1 MTLKT
6 RNSLRFI
13 HPSVAILIIAFA
25 TPLHSA
31 SAQTAAPEKWI
42 HQLRTSKP
50 DESIAS
56 IPCDPYMT
64 SEQENRILAVL
75 QTHDDT
81 DWTGISL
88 KDLRTLLKSRVPI
101 WLDHQSIETTSI
113 AINETLRNAE
123 NIVSAPIGDKL
134 DCLLSDTGLG
144 YTIRANRLEIAAKE
158 DLDNRCNTRIY
169 DVTPLVL
176 RAHSGKRIFDFDSLT
191 NLLQQTVEP
200 DGWLQAGGTNVMNSF
215 IVGAP
220 GNERGLIVVGATHSV
235 QLPLRTLLDRLNI
248 APPANPAQPPI
259 TPYTQRKSQ
268 STWVGGQ
275 F

>member
-13 HPSVAILIIAFA
+13 RPSVAIWIIAFA

-31 SAQTAAPEKWI
+31 SAQTDAPEKLF
-42 HQLRTSKP
+42 HQLGTSKP
-50 DESIAS
+50 GEPIAS

-64 SEQENRILAVL
+64 SEQESRILAVL
-75 QTHDDT
+75 KTHDDT

-101 WLDHQSIETTSI
+101 WLDHQSIESTSI
-113 AINETLRNAE
+113 DINATLRSAE
-123 NIVSAPIGDKL
+123 DIVPAPIGDKL
-134 DCLLSDTGLG
+134 DCLLSETGLG

-176 RAHSGKRIFDFDSLT
+176 RTHSGKRVFDFDSLT

-200 DGWLQAGGTNVMNSF
+200 DGWLQAGGANVMNSF

-248 APPANPAQPPI
+248 APPTNPAQQPP

>member
-1 MTLKT
+1 MTHAMQMWQKYI
-6 RNSLRFI
+6 RQ
-13 HPSVAILIIAFA
+13 SVAIWIIAFA

-31 SAQTAAPEKWI
+31 SAQTDAPEKWF
-42 HQLRTSKP
+42 HQLGTSKP
-50 DESIAS
+50 GEPIAS

-64 SEQENRILAVL
+64 GEQESRILAVL
-75 QTHDDT
+75 QTHDET
-81 DWTGISL
+81 DWAGISL
-88 KDLRTLLKSRVPI
+88 KDLRTQLKSRVHI
-101 WLDHQSIETTSI
+101 WLDHESIESTSI
-113 AINETLRNAE
+113 SIIETLRSAE
-123 NIVSAPIGDKL
+123 DIVPAPIGDKL
-134 DCLLSDTGLG
+134 DCLLSETGLG

-158 DLDNRCNTRIY
+158 DLNERCNTRIY

-176 RAHSGKRIFDFDSLT
+176 RTQSGKRVFDFDSLT
-191 NLLQQTVEP
+191 NLLQQSVEP
-200 DGWLQAGGTNVMNSF
+200 DYWLQAGGSNVMNSF

-248 APPANPAQPPI
+248 ATPANPTQPPI